1 MGNKLCIFICNSLV
15 VEATHI
21 IKKLNFHD
29 VVLKSY
35 PTTCIARSVNPIDI
49 IENSGINTDDF
60 SKIIFFVSSC
70 YGSKKSFISENKK
83 IEIFYLNQCF
93 ELLIGSEILNY
104 FIKSGYYIVS
114 NGWLANYKK
123 YIQNWGFD
131 NKTAQV
137 FFGESMKKI
146 LFLDTGLK
154 WNYRQ
159 RLANLSAYMGL
170 EWESF
175 PIGLSYAH
183 NLLNQIIS
191 EWRINQQNSLINEKL
206 ASVSREN
213 ADYLLVFF
221 MLNKLVNYTDEK
233 VIIQEIF
240 NLINMLFSPENIVYQ
255 KFNNNV
261 VIESFVYNNDNKTNT
276 EKADVVY
283 KINYQNETSGQFQIY
298 NVKFPEFI
306 DKYNKIGEVISQI
319 SGLAIANAE
328 KFKIVENQKLLLE
341 LQSKDL
347 LEANLSKDKFFSI
360 IAHDL
365 KSPFNSFLGLTRIMA
380 EDIQSLTMMQLQN
393 ITKRLEKSAESLYN
407 LLENLLQWAR
417 MQQGLLPFN
426 PQLYHLKSEITK
438 NLEIITD
445 TAHNKQITIKT
456 QIDENIFIN
465 VDINMF
471 NTIIRNLVQNAI
483 KFSYTNSEINIF
495 TNISEDK
502 HVEINI
508 KDQGIGMNK
517 NIQEKLF
524 KIDGDIGRKGT
535 DGEPSTGLGLLI
547 CKDFVE
553 KNKGH
558 IKVISIE
565 GEGSSFIIN
574 LPLSAKREL

>member
-261 VIESFVYNNDNKTNT
+261 EIESFVYNNDNKTNT
-276 EKADVVY
+276 EKAEVVY

-445 TAHNKQITIKT
+445 TAHNKLITINT
-456 QIDENIFIN
+456 QIDEHIFIN

-483 KFSYTNSEINIF
+483 KFSYANSEINIF

-553 KNKGH
+553 KNKGY

-565 GEGSSFIIN
+565 GEGSNFIIN
-574 LPLSAKREL
+574 LPLSAKH

>member
-159 RLANLSAYMGL
+159 RLAKLSAYMGL

-456 QIDENIFIN
+456 QIDEHIFIN

-483 KFSYTNSEINIF
+483 KFSYANSEINIF